1 MKTRCMQMETTGG
14 HKNVALIPWRNKRD
28 KKVQNKVLDRISVQH
43 KTCYLYADNERGK
56 KRVKKISR
64 K

>member
-1 MKTRCMQMETTGG
+1 METTGG

-43 KTCYLYADNERGK
+43 KTCYIYADNERGK
-56 KRVKKISR
+56 KRVKTISR